1 MEQRRALPAELH
13 RTLYEAGLFHLVL
26 PTDVGGHDL
35 PYPDALRI
43 IEALAK
49 IDASTAWCVAIGAGT
64 ASLGSMMSPAA
75 ARESFWSQPLG
86 VAAGTFMSSG
96 KAVLDGDV
104 YRVSGR
110 WAFCSGS
117 VGAGWYAAFCGVYD
131 GEQPLLDESGNRV
144 IVALPVPMG
153 ECRIDDTWDSA
164 GLRGTGSHHV
174 TIEASTVPVAYG
186 FTLSSPARP
195 GTPLYS
201 LPIMAVLDSYLAA
214 IMTGVVSGAFTDLF
228 KLFGARADEKGGL
241 EAFPGSV
248 ALEVAELLAEAK
260 AWRTSVFGAVD
271 DMWDRA
277 QRARLAEGEPVDGF
291 DVRLA
296 SKFAARRGPALASAV
311 VLLAGGRSLIEAPDL
326 QRRLRDAHAIA
337 SHVQYSTLATTSL
350 GLETVR
356 RFTV

>member
-1 MEQRRALPAELH
+1 
-13 RTLYEAGLFHLVL
+13 
-26 PTDVGGHDL
+26 
-35 PYPDALRI
+35 
-43 IEALAK
+43 
-49 IDASTAWCVAIGAGT
+49 
-64 ASLGSMMSPAA
+64 
-75 ARESFWSQPLG
+75 
-86 VAAGTFMSSG
+86 MSSG
-96 KAVLDGDV
+96 TDMDWIASKGAPLHGELAVPGDKSVSHRAIMLASLADG
-104 YRVSGR
+104 VS
-110 WAFCSGS
+110 
-117 VGAGWYAAFCGVYD
+117 
-131 GEQPLLDESGNRV
+131 
-144 IVALPVPMG
+144 
-153 ECRIDDTWDSA
+153 RIDGFLEGEDARATEAIFRSMGVRIETPEAGSRIVHGVGMDGLRAPQGPLDCGNAGTGMRLLA
-164 GLRGTGSHHV
+164 GLLAGQAFDTELVGD
-174 TIEASTVPVAYG
+174 ASLSKRPMRRVTVPLARMGARIDTGEGGVPPLRIHGGQRLHGIDIETEVASAQVKSALLLAGLPPLSG
-186 FTLSSPARP
+186 FI
-195 GTPLYS
+195 GKF
-201 LPIMAVLDSYLAA
+201 A
-214 IMTGVVSGAFTDLF
+214 IMTGVVRGAFSDLF

-311 VLLAGGRSLIEAPDL
+311 ALLAGGRSLIEAPDL